1 MTSKIKSLTYL
12 LLFIVGIEIIGGL
25 SGFFAGNI
33 KEIYNNLILP
43 PLAPP
48 AYLFGIVWPIL
59 YALIAIAA
67 YLIFYNLKNQKSDS
81 QIALFYFRIQL
92 ILNFIW
98 SIIFFKGYF
107 WLGVIII
114 LLLDF
119 IVYLCIIKF
128 SKINRLSSFFLTLF
142 YLDCFCNLFKH
153 FNCHFKLDIFLVR
166 ISYY

>member
-43 PLAPP
+43 PLAPQD
-48 AYLFGIVWPIL
+48 YLFGIVWPIL

-81 QIALFYFRIQL
+81 QIALFYFGIQL

-128 SKINRLSSFFLTLF
+128 SKINRLSSFFLIPYFIWIVFAT
-142 YLDCFCNLFKH
+142 YLSISVAILNLIYF
-153 FNCHFKLDIFLVR
+153 
-166 ISYY
+166 

>member
-1 MTSKIKSLTYL
+1 MTSKKLKALGQLI
-12 LLFIVGIEIIGGL
+12 LFIVGIELIGGL
-25 SGFFAGNI
+25 SGILVGDI
-33 KEIYNNLILP
+33 KGIYNNLKLP

-48 AYLFGIVWPIL
+48 DYLFGIVWPVL
-59 YALIAIAA
+59 YALIAISA
-67 YLIFYNLKNQKSDS
+67 YLIFYKLKTQRSEGQNT
-81 QIALFYFRIQL
+81 LFYFGIQL

-128 SKINRLSSFFLTLF
+128 SKINKWSAFLLIPYFIWIIFATYLS
-142 YLDCFCNLFKH
+142 
-153 FNCHFKLDIFLVR
+153 
-166 ISYY
+166 ISVAILN

>member
-48 AYLFGIVWPIL
+48 DYLFGIVWPIL

-128 SKINRLSSFFLTLF
+128 SKINRLSSFFLIPYFIWIVFAT
-142 YLDCFCNLFKH
+142 YLS
-153 FNCHFKLDIFLVR
+153 
-166 ISYY
+166 ISVAILN

>member
-12 LLFIVGIEIIGGL
+12 ILFIVGIEIIGGL
-25 SGFFAGNI
+25 SSFFAGNI

-48 AYLFGIVWPIL
+48 DYLFGIVWPIL

-81 QIALFYFRIQL
+81 QIALFYFGIQL
-92 ILNFIW
+92 ILTFIW

-128 SKINRLSSFFLTLF
+128 SKINRLSSFFLIPYFIWIVFAT
-142 YLDCFCNLFKH
+142 YLS
-153 FNCHFKLDIFLVR
+153 
-166 ISYY
+166 ISVAILN

>member
-1 MTSKIKSLTYL
+1 MTSKKLKALGQLI
-12 LLFIVGIEIIGGL
+12 LFIVGIELIGGL
-25 SGFFAGNI
+25 AGLLAGDI
-33 KEIYNNLILP
+33 KGIYNNLKLP

-48 AYLFGIVWPIL
+48 DYLFGIVWPVL
-59 YALIAIAA
+59 YALIAISA
-67 YLIFYNLKNQKSDS
+67 YLIFYKLKTQRSEGQN
-81 QIALFYFRIQL
+81 ALFYFGIQL

-128 SKINRLSSFFLTLF
+128 SKINKWSAFLLIPYFIWIIFATYLS
-142 YLDCFCNLFKH
+142 
-153 FNCHFKLDIFLVR
+153 
-166 ISYY
+166 ISVAILN

>member
-1 MTSKIKSLTYL
+1 MTSKIKSLTCL

-48 AYLFGIVWPIL
+48 DYLFGIVWPIL

-81 QIALFYFRIQL
+81 QIALFYFGIQL

-107 WLGVIII
+107 WLEVIII

-128 SKINRLSSFFLTLF
+128 SKINRLSSFFLIPYFIWIVFAT
-142 YLDCFCNLFKH
+142 YLS
-153 FNCHFKLDIFLVR
+153 
-166 ISYY
+166 ISVAILN